1 MCGKIV
7 SVLNCLDGVSKLLMD
22 YALTANYHKQI
33 ERVGNVWLHSIKQ
46 IHRLLNNRLDFKQL
60 VFAEVTGSNPVEAQI
75 FSGFFFPIV

>member
-46 IHRLLNNRLDFKQL
+46 IHRLLNRLDFKQL
-60 VFAEVTGSNPVEAQI
+60 VFAEVTGSNPVEALI
-75 FSGFFFPIV
+75 FSGFFPIV